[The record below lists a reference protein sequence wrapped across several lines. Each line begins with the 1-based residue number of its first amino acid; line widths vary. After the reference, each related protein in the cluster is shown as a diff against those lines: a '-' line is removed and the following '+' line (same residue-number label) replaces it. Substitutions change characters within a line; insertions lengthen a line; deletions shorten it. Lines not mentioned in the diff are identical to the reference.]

1 MFSTVNSG
9 AMTAL
14 HMLGGTVQ
22 AQESLQQELA
32 SGKSIN
38 SAQDNPALWAI
49 SQIMQADLAGF
60 SALSDSLSLNEAT
73 VSVAAVGAEYATEIL
88 TEMKQLAITA
98 TGSNVDHAQIEA
110 QMAAK
115 TDQLNSLIS
124 STQFN
129 GVNLLKTDI
138 DGTGKTSLTV
148 ATSLD
153 RQGSG
158 SATLS
163 TMTVNSLD
171 FEGSASFDINNR
183 TPITDSASALIAL
196 GEIEGFMQYAIE
208 GAASLGASASR
219 IEAQGNHLS
228 KLSDATRMGISN
240 LMDANLEEVAAK
252 MIAMEVQHQLGV
264 ISLSIA
270 NSATERLLQINQ
282 T

>member
-1 MFSTVNSG
+1 MFSNINSG

-14 HMLGGTVQ
+14 HLLGGTTQ
-22 AQESLQQELA
+22 AKETLQQELA
-32 SGKSIN
+32 SGRTIG

-49 SQIMQADLAGF
+49 SQVMQADLAGF

-98 TGSNVDHAQIEA
+98 TGSNVDHAKIEA

-138 DGTGKTSLTV
+138 DGNGSSSLTV

-158 SATLS
+158 AATLS
-163 TMTVNSLD
+163 TMSVNSLD

-183 TPITDSASALIAL
+183 TPITDSASAMTAL
-196 GEIEGFMQYAIE
+196 GEIEGFLQYAVD

-219 IEAQGNHLS
+219 IEAQGNHIS
-228 KLSDATRMGISN
+228 KLSDATRLGISN
-240 LMDANLEEVAAK
+240 MMDANIEEVAAQ

-270 NSATERLLQINQ
+270 NSATERLLQIHE